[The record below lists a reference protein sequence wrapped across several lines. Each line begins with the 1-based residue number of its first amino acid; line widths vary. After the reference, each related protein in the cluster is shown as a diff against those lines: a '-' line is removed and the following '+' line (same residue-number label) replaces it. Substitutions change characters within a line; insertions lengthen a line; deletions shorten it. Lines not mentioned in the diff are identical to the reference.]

1 MQRFKSITE
10 ENDFNKNDCIDN
22 MKAYLNNLVNYKER
36 LNNLM
41 KVTKDKNKLDD
52 FLDIYSELDKT
63 MKKMASFYAISA
75 ILFDMK
81 NKDVNSLCDS
91 RIHNTVIENLNQVDY
106 IDDDLKQFIVKHNL
120 IQLIIS
126 HDFNIDAYLNELVDR
141 LQHIM
146 LNKF

>member
-41 KVTKDKNKLDD
+41 KVTKDQNKLDD

-63 MKKMASFYAISA
+63 MKKMASFYAINA

-91 RIHNTVIENLNQVDY
+91 RIHNTVTESLNQVDY

-120 IQLIIS
+120 IKLIIS
-126 HDFNIDAYLNELVDR
+126 HDFNIDTYLNELVDK